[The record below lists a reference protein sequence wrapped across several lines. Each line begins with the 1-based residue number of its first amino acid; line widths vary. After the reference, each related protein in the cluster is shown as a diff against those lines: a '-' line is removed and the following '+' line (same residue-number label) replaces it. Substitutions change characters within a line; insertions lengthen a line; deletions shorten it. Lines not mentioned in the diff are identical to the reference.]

1 MECASIRIAKW
12 EKDGDILELTEF
24 GKMLLVLCGGIIT
37 LAEAGK
43 VIYNMAKPGL
53 SLKKR
58 VEKLEEVSDPGIKDR
73 IDSLEHKADADYK
86 AIMKLHDLN
95 AGMCQA
101 IIALMNHEIDGNHI
115 DGLKKRRD
123 DLIEMLTESC

>member
-1 MECASIRIAKW
+1 M
-12 EKDGDILELTEF
+12 DITEF
-24 GKMLLVLCGGIIT
+24 GKMLVVLCGGIIT